1 VIPLSGAATHASA
14 RAQDIRVSDVEAVLF
29 DYGRTLV
36 TFDYPAAEL
45 SAVVERFR
53 PAIAA
58 ATGTA
63 APPAAEIMERVLL
76 PLEALVENPALD
88 EVRYMDFFAPAWR
101 RAGLDLP
108 EELLYEIL
116 DAEQLVW
123 DGAARV
129 DPVGL
134 DVLSWLGA
142 HGCKRAV
149 CSNAPFPPE
158 MMLRQVAG
166 NGVAERVDGIV
177 FSSQVGR
184 RKPAP
189 EAYLAALETVGVDAA
204 HALFVGDRVRE
215 DYDGPRAVGMRA
227 LICTAHLGESP
238 GDGIPTIA
246 SLSELRSL
254 V

>member
-1 VIPLSGAATHASA
+1 MG
-14 RAQDIRVSDVEAVLF
+14 DVKAVLF

-45 SAVVERFR
+45 LAVVERFR
-53 PAIAA
+53 PSIAA
-58 ATGTA
+58 ATGSP
-63 APPAAEIMERVLL
+63 APPAVEIMEQVVL
-76 PLEALVENPALD
+76 PLEALVENPGLE
-88 EVRYMDFFAPAWR
+88 EVRYMDVFARAWR
-101 RAGLDLP
+101 RAGLEVP
-108 EELLYEIL
+108 EDLLYEIL

-123 DGAARV
+123 DGSARV

-134 DVLSWLGA
+134 DTLSWLGA
-142 HGCKRAV
+142 HGYKRAV

-158 MMLRQVAG
+158 MMLRQVRD
-166 NGVAERVDGIV
+166 NGVGSRVDGVI

-189 EAYLAALETVGVDAA
+189 EVYLAALETVGADAA

-215 DYDGPRAVGMRA
+215 DYEGPRALGMNA
-227 LICTAHLGESP
+227 VICTAHLADGP
-238 GDGIPTIA
+238 GDCIPTIA

>member
-1 VIPLSGAATHASA
+1 VSAWSTLVSA
-14 RAQDIRVSDVEAVLF
+14 RAQDIRVVAVDAVLF

-45 SAVVERFR
+45 TGVIERFR
-53 PAIAA
+53 PSIGE
-58 ATGTA
+58 ATGSP
-63 APPAAEIMERVLL
+63 APPAAEIMERVVQ

-88 EVRYMDFFAPAWR
+88 EVRYMEVFARAWR
-101 RAGLDLP
+101 SAGLDLP
-108 EELLYEIL
+108 EELLYDIL

-123 DGAARV
+123 DGAARL

-142 HGCKRAV
+142 HGYKRAV

-158 MMLRQVAG
+158 MMRRQVDG
-166 NGVAERVDGIV
+166 NGVGALVEGVV

-189 EAYLAALETVGVDAA
+189 EVYLAALGKVGVEASR
-204 HALFVGDRVRE
+204 ALFVGDRVRE
-215 DYDGPRAVGMRA
+215 DYEGPRAVGMQA
-227 LICTAHLGESP
+227 VICTAHAAESP
-238 GDGIPTIA
+238 GDGIPTID
-246 SLSELRSL
+246 SLNELRSML
-254 V
+254 

>member
-1 VIPLSGAATHASA
+1 MG
-14 RAQDIRVSDVEAVLF
+14 DVEAVLF

-36 TFDYPAAEL
+36 TFEYPAAEL

-58 ATGTA
+58 ASSSP

-88 EVRYMDFFAPAWR
+88 EVRYMDVFARAWR
-101 RAGLDLP
+101 DAGLDLP
-108 EELLYEIL
+108 EQLLYEIL

-134 DVLSWLGA
+134 EVLAWLGA
-142 HGCKRAV
+142 HGYKRAV

-158 MMLRQVAG
+158 MMRRQVDG
-166 NGVAERVDGIV
+166 NGVGALVEGVV

-189 EAYLAALETVGVDAA
+189 EVYLAALDSVGAEA
-204 HALFVGDRVRE
+204 RHTLFVGDRLRE
-215 DYDGPRAVGMRA
+215 DYEGPRAIGMRA
-227 LICTAHLGESP
+227 VICTAHAALSP
-238 GDGIPTIA
+238 GDGIPTID
-246 SLSELRSL
+246 SLAELRSVL
-254 V
+254 

>member
-1 VIPLSGAATHASA
+1 MAA
-14 RAQDIRVSDVEAVLF
+14 IEAVVF

-36 TFDYPAAEL
+36 TFEYPAAEL
-45 SAVVERFR
+45 GAVVERFR

-58 ATGTA
+58 ATQRPAPSA
-63 APPAAEIMERVLL
+63 AAILEEVLV
-76 PLEALVENPALD
+76 PLEALVENPGQD
-88 EVRYMDFFAPAWR
+88 EVRYLDVFAHAWR
-101 RAGLDLP
+101 SAGIDLP
-108 EELLYEIL
+108 DELLYEIL

-134 DVLSWLGA
+134 EMLTWLGA
-142 HGCKRAV
+142 NGFKRAV

-158 MMLRQVAG
+158 MMVRQVTG
-166 NGVAERVDGIV
+166 NGVAAAVDAVV

-189 EAYLAALETVGVDAA
+189 EMYAAALESLGVEAKR
-204 HALFVGDRVRE
+204 ALFVGDRVRE
-215 DYDGPRAVGMRA
+215 DYEGPLAVGMRA
-227 LICTAHLGESP
+227 VICTAHAVDRP

-246 SLSELRSL
+246 SLLELPNVL
-254 V
+254 

>member
-1 VIPLSGAATHASA
+1 MG
-14 RAQDIRVSDVEAVLF
+14 DIDAVLF

-36 TFDYPAAEL
+36 TFEYPAAEL

-58 ATGTA
+58 TTGA
-63 APPAAEIMERVLL
+63 PAPPAAEIMERVLL

-88 EVRYMDFFAPAWR
+88 EVRYMDVFAPAWR
-101 RAGLDLP
+101 RAGLGLP

-134 DVLSWLGA
+134 DVLTWLAA
-142 HGCKRAV
+142 HGRKRAV

-158 MMLRQVAG
+158 MMLRQVRG
-166 NGVAERVDGIV
+166 NGVADLVDGVV

-189 EAYLAALETVGVDAA
+189 EVYLAALGAVGVEPRR
-204 HALFVGDRVRE
+204 ALFVGDRRRE
-215 DYDGPRAVGMRA
+215 DYEGPRAIGMRA
-227 LICTAHLGESP
+227 VICTAHAAERP
-238 GDGIPTIA
+238 DDGIPTIA
-246 SLSELRSL
+246 SLSELRIM

>member
-1 VIPLSGAATHASA
+1 MAA
-14 RAQDIRVSDVEAVLF
+14 IEAVVF
-29 DYGRTLV
+29 DYGHTLV
-36 TFDYPAAEL
+36 TFEYPAAEL

-58 ATGTA
+58 ATRLP
-63 APPAAEIMERVLL
+63 APSAEAILEKVLL
-76 PLEALVENPALD
+76 PLEALVENPGED
-88 EVRYMDFFAPAWR
+88 EVRYLDVFARAWR
-101 RAGLDLP
+101 SAGIDLP
-108 EELLYEIL
+108 DALLYEIL

-134 DVLSWLGA
+134 EVLSWLGA
-142 HGCKRAV
+142 DGFKRAV

-158 MMLRQVAG
+158 MMVRQVTG
-166 NGVAERVDGIV
+166 NGIADAVDAVV

-189 EAYLAALETVGVDAA
+189 EMYAAALEALGVEAKD
-204 HALFVGDRVRE
+204 ALFVGDRVRE
-215 DYDGPRAVGMRA
+215 DYEGPLSVGMRA
-227 LICTAHLGESP
+227 VICTAHAAQSP

-246 SLSELRSL
+246 SLRELRRL
-254 V
+254 L